1 VLRAAGG
8 DGSNQEGVVS
18 EATPTRSIA
27 FGRGRPAALGFIYA
41 AIMMNTVSMGVI
53 APVFPN
59 LVKSLTGQ
67 GDAGAAQ
74 IMGVFGAAWA
84 MMNLLF
90 APVFGN
96 LSDRF
101 GRRPVLLVSMFGF
114 AFDYLIM
121 ALAPNLAWLFV
132 GRVISGITASS
143 GSAAGAY
150 VADIS
155 TPQNRARN
163 FGRFQAAANA
173 GILLGPA
180 LGGFAGALDPR
191 APFWIAAALAFA
203 NGLYG
208 LFLVPESLSHD
219 RRMPFHWRRANP
231 IGATALLV
239 SKKGLLGMAAIL
251 MIAQFAASSFY
262 SVFQFYT
269 HYRYGWGPAQV
280 GLLLMVFSGG
290 GIVMQSFVA
299 GWATSTIG
307 ERRSVILGMLI
318 NTAGFVCIGLAPT
331 APLFWAALVPLVLAG
346 IAFPNLM
353 SLLSHRV
360 DVDQQGQL
368 QGALAILFGASQ
380 LVGPLIYT
388 NVFAWALRHGAPPG
402 LPMLVGAALLLVAV
416 ALAVVY
422 ARPTDTPQTDHAEA
436 EGQRSEPPPLAPQAH

>member
-1 VLRAAGG
+1 
-8 DGSNQEGVVS
+8 VS
-18 EATPTRSIA
+18 ETTPSRPIGS
-27 FGRGRPAALGFIYA
+27 GRGRPAALGFIYG

-53 APVFPN
+53 VPVFPT

-84 MMNLLF
+84 LMNLVF

-101 GRRPVLLVSMFGF
+101 GRRPVLLVSMFGL
-114 AFDYLIM
+114 AFDYLVM
-121 ALAPNLAWLFV
+121 AVAPNIAWLFV

-150 VADIS
+150 VADVS
-155 TPQNRARN
+155 TPENRARN

-180 LGGFAGALDPR
+180 LGGFVGVLDPR
-191 APFWIAAALAFA
+191 APFWIASALAFC

-208 LFLVPESLSHD
+208 LLIVPESLSHD

-231 IGATALLV
+231 IGAAGLLF
-239 SKKGLLGMAAIL
+239 SKKGLFGMAMIL
-251 MIAQFAASSFY
+251 FIAQFAASSFN

-269 HYRYGWGPAQV
+269 HFRYGWGPAQIAV
-280 GLLLMVFSGG
+280 LLMVLSGS
-290 GIVMQSFVA
+290 GIVIQSFVA
-299 GWATSTIG
+299 GWLTGRIG
-307 ERRSVILGMLI
+307 ERRSVILGMTVNVI
-318 NTAGFVCIGLAPT
+318 GFAAIGLAPT
-331 APLFWAALVPLVLAG
+331 AKLFWIGLTGLMMAG

-353 SLLSHRV
+353 SLLSKRV

-368 QGALAILFGASQ
+368 QGSLAILFGGSQ
-380 LVGPLIYT
+380 LMGPLIYT
-388 NVFAWALRHGAPPG
+388 NVFAWAVGGGAWLGLPG

-416 ALAVVY
+416 GLSIAY
-422 ARPTDTPQTDHAEA
+422 ARPSEHPVDHL
-436 EGQRSEPPPLAPQAH
+436 GDSSGDHPTKPIPDLPPDPLASHAG